1 MREKNNSILT
11 ERLRV
16 YKTAYLGGLTHMP
29 VKNVKLVAVAGP
41 AVSRKQ
47 SPISPELLSQ
57 LRADIDSRRID
68 HGMSLLESSTDIL
81 ASFDPSSENAAP
93 FLGLLAEWSDIGF
106 GDFELIRGL
115 IAKYG
120 KAHRLSLSITEYAP
134 LRMAEGMIAM
144 NGEMLDEAID
154 HFSIVLEL
162 ARATSAWHI
171 LAITHYWTARCLRK
185 KGQYENA
192 LEHLKKAVEVQ
203 SQHGHV
209 QNEVP
214 ARVLQSSI
222 LFENGELKQALI
234 GLGEAEAL
242 LSRSDDY
249 VTLGNIQSTYG
260 RILEREL
267 RFGQAIEHFERAINE
282 FKKRD
287 SKFLNVART
296 IVDMSFTRI
305 QVARHLRHNIET
317 YPHAQTNVQRSPA
330 RSAWVKELSN
340 LHEIILADLNRATE
354 IYDRTPNVRG
364 IARVH
369 LYRGYLYLDMGKL
382 DFAAQEAGDAYF
394 AAESKRDF
402 ILMASARNLQCVV
415 ENARV
420 EEEVEGWINH
430 AIASQD
436 YARDAVEL
444 AMRTQD
450 RRLLAIVYTWL
461 GLTLSNSFFRARE
474 KASEA
479 MDKAAAYLEPGV
491 RDYIWEDFQLLK
503 RRLLENAALEPK
515 LLQWAHG
522 EIGQKTFRQLEEDFA
537 DLVIPRLWEE
547 DERKVSRVAARLSV
561 SPRKV
566 RRVLIRLGLLDAES
580 QGESEDSHIVDTI
593 ERPSRMRKRAKRGA
607 RSIANRRGGDHD

>member
-1 MREKNNSILT
+1 MPAKNTKLIAVTGPS
-11 ERLRV
+11 
-16 YKTAYLGGLTHMP
+16 MP
-29 VKNVKLVAVAGP
+29 
-41 AVSRKQ
+41 RKQ
-47 SPISPELLSQ
+47 GPFSSELLSA

-68 HGMSLLESSTDIL
+68 HGMSLLESSADIL
-81 ASFDPSSENAAP
+81 ASFDPCSENAAP

-106 GDFELIRGL
+106 GNFELIRGL

-120 KAHRLSLSITEYAP
+120 KQLRSGLSISEYAP
-134 LRMAEGMIAM
+134 LRMAEGMVAM
-144 NGEMLDEAID
+144 NGEILDEAID
-154 HFSIVLEL
+154 HFAIVLEL
-162 ARATSAWHI
+162 ARETSAWHI

-185 KGQYENA
+185 KGQYEKA
-192 LEHLKKAVEVQ
+192 LAHLKKAVEVQ
-203 SQHGHV
+203 SAHGHV

-214 ARVLQSSI
+214 ARVLQSLI
-222 LFENGELKQALI
+222 LFENGELKQALV
-234 GLGEAEAL
+234 GLREAEAL

-267 RFGQAIEHFERAINE
+267 RFGQAIEHFERAISE

-287 SKFLNVART
+287 PKFLNVART

-317 YPHAQTNVQRSPA
+317 YPHPQKNTQPLPA
-330 RSAWVKELSN
+330 RSAWVKELAN
-340 LHEIILADLNRATE
+340 LHGIILADLNYAAE

-382 DFAAQEAGDAYF
+382 DFAAQEAGDAYV

-430 AIASQD
+430 AVASQD

-450 RRLLAIVYTWL
+450 RRLLAIVYTWH
-461 GLTLSNSFFRARE
+461 GLTLSNSFFRERE
-474 KASEA
+474 KAREA

-491 RDYIWEDFQLLK
+491 KDYIWEDFQSLK
-503 RRLLENAALEPK
+503 RRLLENATLEPK

-522 EIGQKTFRQLEEDFA
+522 EVGEKTFRQLEEDFA

-547 DERKVSRVAARLSV
+547 DEKKVSRVAARLSV

-566 RRVLIRLGLLDAES
+566 RRVLVRLGLLDTES
-580 QGESEDSHIVDTI
+580 QSKAEESETAETDVK
-593 ERPSRMRKRAKRGA
+593 PSPKRKNAKRNVKPL
-607 RSIANRRGGDHD
+607 ANRRGGERD